1 MDSTG
6 TDNRKSKL
14 EESFIFPYAK
24 TLQNLK
30 YWPSCHVPV
39 VAQANE
45 YVPELCRVPYD
56 YLFRDDPVAMAE
68 CTLLV
73 HEYTGFD
80 VLAANLDIYNFEA
93 ESIGAKMR
101 FFKNHLP
108 DIDRSDFFIKDKVD
122 LEKIRF
128 RGLDSGRYGYL
139 LKYQAAYTEYCGLP
153 ISTQICAPWTI
164 ACNLFGVDNLLVSIM
179 TEPEFAH
186 ELLERIVE
194 DLLAPVIIAL
204 SGVLEGFSKAS
215 LADAFASV
223 PLITNEIAEEYVEKY
238 NDLLSLR
245 LESHGIKVTS
255 GGYWGVALMKDEEI
269 NRFLDFKIR
278 AGGSL
283 SAQDPD
289 VSSLGLRF
297 FRDYAT
303 EKGVD
308 LKLGMSSAFLQA
320 ASPIEISEKVKEFVL
335 IGKDGPTSLTF
346 TLNNICPH
354 TPPENVHSAVA
365 ALRTYGDPYATAKT
379 EFIPPEIESFRDF
392 LIKKI
397 KDNKAGYTFEWL
409 KKSALSGVHSQL

>member
-1 MDSTG
+1 MDPTR
-6 TDNRKSKL
+6 TDKAKSKF
-14 EESFIFPYAK
+14 EGSFLLPYTK

-30 YWPSCHVPV
+30 NWPSCHVPV

-108 DIDRSDFFIKDKVD
+108 DIDRSDFFIKDKTD
-122 LEKIRF
+122 LGKIKF
-128 RGLDSGRYGYL
+128 RGLNSGRYGYL
-139 LKYQAAYTEYCGLP
+139 LRYQAAYMKYCGLP

-164 ACNLFGVDNLLVSIM
+164 ACNLFGVDNLLIAIM

-186 ELLERIVE
+186 ELLKSIVE

-204 SGVLEGFSKAS
+204 SGVLKGFTKAS

-223 PLITNEIAEEYVEKY
+223 PLITNEIAEEYVETY
-238 NDLLSLR
+238 NDLLSRR

-255 GGYWGVALMKDEEI
+255 GGYWGVALMKGEEI
-269 NRFLDFKIR
+269 TRFLDFKIR

-289 VSSLGLRF
+289 VSALGPGF

-303 EKGVD
+303 EKRVD

-320 ASPIEISEKVKEFVL
+320 ASPLEISEKVKEFVL

-346 TLNNICPH
+346 TLNSICPR
-354 TPPENVHSAVA
+354 TPPENVHAAVA
-365 ALRTYGDPYATAKT
+365 ALRTFGAPEATAET
-379 EFIPPEIESFRDF
+379 EFIPPEKESFKDF
-392 LIKKI
+392 LKKMI
-397 KDNKAGYTFEWL
+397 KDNKANYTFEWL
-409 KKSALSGVHSQL
+409 KQSSLSL